1 MRFICSTLIVMLL
14 FILQTLLMS
23 IGAYQWKR
31 NLCIARQKI
40 LLLPHKCQY
49 QDEVFPLDRLDR
61 RVQGERRN
69 NDVSNKKEE
78 KNMINTFALKRAISQ
93 FVVAIGIGI
102 IGIGESP
109 GIVLAA
115 IGNTITDPSEEEAVE
130 ILNPI
135 EEVGEF
141 LNFGKNLK
149 TTKSI
154 KKEHLLQKRSN

>member
-49 QDEVFPLDRLDR
+49 QDEIFPLDRLDR

-109 GIVLAA
+109 GIVLA
-115 IGNTITDPSEEEAVE
+115 IGNTITDQSEEEAVE